1 MDFDTARQNMVDCQI
16 RPNQVTDE
24 RIIDAMSE
32 IPRESFVPGDL
43 GSVAYVDEALPIGND
58 RCLMEPMLLARLL
71 QEAAIRPEDLVLVLG
86 CGTGYSAAIAAR
98 LAGTVVAVEED
109 PTMVGM
115 ASDALSAL
123 DIDNA
128 AVVAGKMTDGYPE
141 QAPFDVII
149 IGGSVV
155 DIPSSIFDQLSGEG
169 GRLAAIRMRANQQ
182 GKGILAQKFA
192 DNVTIREFMDGST
205 PYLPGFEPVPAFS
218 F

>member
-1 MDFDTARQNMVDCQI
+1 MDFNTARQNMVECQI

-24 RIIDAMSE
+24 RIIDAMLE
-32 IPRESFVPGDL
+32 IPREKFVPGEMS
-43 GSVAYVDEALPIGND
+43 SVAYVDEALPIGNN

-98 LAGTVVAVEED
+98 LAGTVVALEED
-109 PTMVGM
+109 PAMVGV
-115 ASDALSAL
+115 AGEALSSL

-128 AVVAGKMTDGYPE
+128 AVVEGKMTAGYPE

-149 IGGSVV
+149 LGGSVEDV
-155 DIPSSIFDQLSGEG
+155 PASIFDQLSGEG
-169 GRLAAIRMRANQQ
+169 GRLSAIRMRANQQ
-182 GKGILAQKFA
+182 GKGILAQKFG
-192 DNVTIREFMDGST
+192 DNVTIREFMDGGS